1 MTIFANFFYY
11 LRAKWNILSIY
22 FNIKHFLFHFLL
34 GFGNI
39 DLSLDPST
47 CAFFTFF
54 LFSFLVLWSINFLSL
69 SIVLQLPFS
78 FTCPSPSFFLLPVL
92 HLPFSF
98 SLSFNFLFPSPC
110 PSTSFLYPLSF
121 NFIFPSPCPS
131 TSFLSP
137 LSFNF
142 LSPSPCPSTSFLYLL
157 IFSFSYSLTY
167 FFFPRPSPS
176 YLYINLACLFV
187 CVQ

>member
-22 FNIKHFLFHFLL
+22 FNIKYFLFHFLL

-54 LFSFLVLWSINFLSL
+54 SFSFLVLWSINFLSL

-78 FTCPSPSFFLLPVL
+78 FTCPSTSFFLLPVL
-92 HLPFSF
+92 QLPFSIPCPLTSFFLLPVLQLPFSIPFPLTSFFLLPVLQLLF
-98 SLSFNFLFPSPC
+98 SLPC
-110 PSTSFLYPLSF
+110 PLTSFLLLPVLQLPFSIYLF
-121 NFIFPSPCPS
+121 
-131 TSFLSP
+131 FL
-137 LSFNF
+137 F
-142 LSPSPCPSTSFLYLL
+142 LIL
-157 IFSFSYSLTY
+157 
-167 FFFPRPSPS
+167 
-176 YLYINLACLFV
+176 
-187 CVQ
+187 